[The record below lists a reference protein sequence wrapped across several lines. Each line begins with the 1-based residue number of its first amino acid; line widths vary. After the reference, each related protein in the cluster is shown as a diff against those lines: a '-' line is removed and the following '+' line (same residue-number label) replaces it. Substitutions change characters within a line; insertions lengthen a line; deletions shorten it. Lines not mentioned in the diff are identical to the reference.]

1 MHLVLLPALQSA
13 THLPETFHELVMA
26 LRSFAATMLVGAVAW
41 LTVRV
46 IAARIERVAKRARG
60 DEWGPAREQR
70 ARTLAILLRNSGQVV
85 VVVVVV
91 IMSMRAFGLD
101 TNPLLAVSGVLG
113 LAISFGS
120 QSLVRDYVTG
130 FFLQFEHQFGLGD
143 TVRIGQVEGTVEDL
157 TLRLVYVRAANGAL
171 HIIPNG
177 QIAQVTNLSRTWRRA
192 AVSVDVPWH
201 AAELAAKSLAGVADA
216 LGADDAWRTRFLQP
230 PKVTGIEKFGP
241 GSVTLGIAARTKPAD
256 LDATNSELRLRVRAA
271 FDRDGVPPVPMPL
284 VPPATL

>member
-1 MHLVLLPALQSA
+1 VPHYSLLAAQGA
-13 THLPETFHELVMA
+13 THLPQTLHELVTA
-26 LRSFAATMLVGAVAW
+26 SREFGAVLVVGVVAW
-41 LTVRV
+41 FAVRLV
-46 IAARIERVAKRARG
+46 ASRIEKMARSAPG

-70 ARTLAILLRNSGQVV
+70 ARTLALLLRNSGQVV
-85 VVVVVV
+85 VIVVVA
-91 IMSMRAFGLD
+91 IMAMRAFGLD

-143 TVRIGQVEGTVEDL
+143 TVRIGTVEGTVEDL
-157 TLRLVYVRAANGAL
+157 TLRLVHVRAATGAL

-177 QIAQVTNLSRTWRRA
+177 QILQVTNLSRGWRRA
-192 AVSVDVPWH
+192 AVSVDVPW
-201 AAELAAKSLAGVADA
+201 AAAETAARSLARVAGELAADEGWK
-216 LGADDAWRTRFLQP
+216 TRFLQP

-241 GSVTLGIAARTKPAD
+241 GMLTVGVTARTKPAD
-256 LDATNSELRLRVRAA
+256 LDAVSAELRRRVHEAFAA
-271 FDRDGVPPVPMPL
+271 DGVPILPVPV

>member
-1 MHLVLLPALQSA
+1 VPLLYLPALQNA
-13 THLPETFHELVMA
+13 AHLPENLHDLVNA
-26 LRSFAATMLVGAVAW
+26 LRSFAATLLVGAVAW
-41 LTVRV
+41 VVVGLV
-46 IAARIERVAKRARG
+46 ASRIESVAKRARG

-70 ARTLAILLRNSGQVV
+70 ARTLAILLRNSGHVV
-85 VVVVVV
+85 VVVVVA

-143 TVRIGQVEGTVEDL
+143 SVRIGLVEGTVEDL
-157 TLRLVYVRAANGAL
+157 TLRLVYVRAATGAL

-192 AVSVDVPWH
+192 AVSIDVPWH
-201 AAELAAKSLAGVADA
+201 AAEAAAKSLARVADE
-216 LGADDAWRTRFLQP
+216 LGADDGWSTRFLQP

-256 LDATNSELRLRVRAA
+256 LDATSAELRRRVRAA
-271 FDRDGVPPVPMPL
+271 FERDEVPTVPIPL

>member
-1 MHLVLLPALQSA
+1 MPHYSLLAAQGA
-13 THLPETFHELVMA
+13 THLPQTLHELVA
-26 LRSFAATMLVGAVAW
+26 ASREFAATLVVGIVAW
-41 LTVRV
+41 FAVRLV
-46 IAARIERVAKRARG
+46 AARIEQMARAAPG

-70 ARTLAILLRNSGQVV
+70 ARTLALLLRNFGQVV
-85 VVVVVV
+85 VIVVVG

-143 TVRIGQVEGTVEDL
+143 AVRIGVVEGTVEDL
-157 TLRLVYVRAANGAL
+157 SPRLVYVRAATGAL

-177 QIAQVTNLSRTWRRA
+177 QILQVTNLSRAWRRA
-192 AVSVDVPWH
+192 AVSVDVPWA
-201 AAELAAKSLAGVADA
+201 AAEPAAKSLARVADGLA
-216 LGADDAWRTRFLQP
+216 ADEGWKTRFLQP

-241 GSVTLGIAARTKPAD
+241 GSVTLGVVARTKPAD
-256 LDATNSELRLRVRAA
+256 LDAASAELRRRVQERFAA
-271 FDRDGVPPVPMPL
+271 DGVPVLPVP
-284 VPPATL
+284 VVSPATL

>member
-1 MHLVLLPALQSA
+1 VPRFDLLALQGA
-13 THLPETFHELVMA
+13 AHLPQTMRELAIASREFGATLIVGIIA
-26 LRSFAATMLVGAVAW
+26 WFAVR
-41 LTVRV
+41 LT
-46 IAARIERVAKRARG
+46 AARIERLARRPRG
-60 DEWGPAREQR
+60 DERGVAREQR

-143 TVRIGQVEGTVEDL
+143 AVRIGAVEGTVEDL
-157 TLRLVYVRAANGAL
+157 TLRLVYVRAASGAL

-177 QIAQVTNLSRTWRRA
+177 QIAQITNLSRAWRRA
-192 AVSVDVPWH
+192 AVSIEVPW
-201 AAELAAKSLAGVADA
+201 AATEVAAKSLSRVAQTLA
-216 LGADDAWRTRFLQP
+216 ADEDWKARFLQP
-230 PKVTGIEKFGP
+230 PAVTGVEKFGP
-241 GSVTLGIAARTKPAD
+241 GTVSLGIGARTRPAD
-256 LDATNSELRLRVRAA
+256 LDAVTGELRRRVRAA
-271 FDRDGVPPVPMPL
+271 FDEDRVPTVPIPV

>member
-1 MHLVLLPALQSA
+1 MLRLDLLVLQGA
-13 THLPETFHELVMA
+13 THLPQSLHELVA
-26 LRSFAATMLVGAVAW
+26 SLREFGATLLVGAVAW
-41 LTVRV
+41 FAVR
-46 IAARIERVAKRARG
+46 ITANRIERMARRAPG
-60 DEWGPAREQR
+60 DEGGPAREQR
-70 ARTLAILLRNSGQVV
+70 ARTLAIFLRNAGQVV

-143 TVRIGQVEGTVEDL
+143 SVRIGTVEGTVEDL
-157 TLRLVYVRAANGAL
+157 TLRLVYVRAATGAL

-177 QIAQVTNLSRTWRRA
+177 QIVQVTNLSRTWRRA
-192 AVSVDVPWH
+192 AVNIEVPWN
-201 AAELAAKSLAGVADA
+201 AAEVAAKSLSRVATA
-216 LGADDAWRTRFLQP
+216 LAADPAWQPRFLQP
-230 PKVTGIEKFGP
+230 PAVTGIEKFGP
-241 GSVTLGIAARTKPAD
+241 GTVTLGIGARTKPAD
-256 LDATNSELRLRVRAA
+256 LDAATGEMRRRVRAA
-271 FDRDGVPPVPMPL
+271 FDEDRVPTVPIPV